1 MALDPA
7 YFFYSDGTITLTN
20 GSDIATGDMV
30 AWDVAVLP
38 FDLIFP
44 NDGTGGATVI
54 KEVLAYNQIRLAK
67 PWAGPT
73 LTDVPYFILRWVRH
87 TDPKVYAL
95 RVADYLTRLKAIPD
109 NIDQVAD
116 QITADRE
123 AVDAAMIT
131 LQQIESDV
139 ESDRQAVA
147 ADRLVSESAAS
158 AAAASADEAEA
169 WAQAASSGVLPDN
182 SVTNTKLADM
192 ATGTLKGRSAAG
204 TGDPQDLTAA
214 QVAALLAEYVVPPGA
229 VAAFARPTAPGGWF
243 KANGAAV
250 NRTTYQALDTAIYVG
265 DALNATAEWGYRCT
279 DPANPSTT
287 RSTTGGYIVLPDLR
301 AEFLRGWDD
310 SRGVDAGRIFG
321 SKQAHRTEDLYAQ
334 IALRGASP
342 QITNGRVNIPNYT
355 TSHTLSGISN
365 AAVQAMTENL
375 GTAVGSFGTGETRP
389 RNVAL
394 LFCIKY

>member
-1 MALDPA
+1 
-7 YFFYSDGTITLTN
+7 
-20 GSDIATGDMV
+20 
-30 AWDVAVLP
+30 
-38 FDLIFP
+38 
-44 NDGTGGATVI
+44 
-54 KEVLAYNQIRLAK
+54 
-67 PWAGPT
+67 
-73 LTDVPYFILRWVRH
+73 
-87 TDPKVYAL
+87 
-95 RVADYLTRLKAIPD
+95 
-109 NIDQVAD
+109 
-116 QITADRE
+116 
-123 AVDAAMIT
+123 MIT
-131 LQQIESDV
+131 LQQIEGNV
-139 ESDRQAVA
+139 EADRQAVA

-334 IALRGASP
+334 IAPTGAGP
-342 QITNGRVNIPNYT
+342 AGVWAQRITTPSYSV
-355 TSHTLSGISN
+355 SHTVAG
-365 AAVQAMTENL
+365 TL
-375 GTAVGSFGTGETRP
+375 GTSSSSHTFGTGIAPLGTGETRP